1 MAEEATVF
9 ALGKAAAEHFHD
21 VLSGLEG
28 MEHAWQVGLGT
39 RRGD

>member
-9 ALGKAAAEHFHD
+9 ALGEVATEHFHD

-28 MEHAWQVGLGT
+28 MEDARQVGLGA
-39 RRGD
+39 